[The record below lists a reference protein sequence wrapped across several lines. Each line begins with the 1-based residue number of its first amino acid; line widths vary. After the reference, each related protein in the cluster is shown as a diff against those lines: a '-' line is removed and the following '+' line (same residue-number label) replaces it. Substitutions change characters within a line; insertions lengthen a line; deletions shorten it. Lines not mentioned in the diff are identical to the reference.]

1 LGPQS
6 IVFLSQASF
15 QGLRIFAQ
23 GRYLVLE
30 LLDLVQLSLCLC
42 LLILQASRLLL
53 GQISQSLALDLGSL
67 DLGLLLS
74 DQVLGLLV
82 LLGGQLA
89 LQGVKLAGVL

>member
-1 LGPQS
+1 
-6 IVFLSQASF
+6 V
-15 QGLRIFAQ
+15 
-23 GRYLVLE
+23 
-30 LLDLVQLSLCLC
+30 LDLVQLSLCVC

-53 GQISQSLALDLGSL
+53 GELLQPLGLALGSL